1 MGKPINV
8 NYLYASLCM
17 IAAAFFIFHGI

>member
-8 NYLYASLCM
+8 NLWEQVNQRS
-17 IAAAFFIFHGI
+17 